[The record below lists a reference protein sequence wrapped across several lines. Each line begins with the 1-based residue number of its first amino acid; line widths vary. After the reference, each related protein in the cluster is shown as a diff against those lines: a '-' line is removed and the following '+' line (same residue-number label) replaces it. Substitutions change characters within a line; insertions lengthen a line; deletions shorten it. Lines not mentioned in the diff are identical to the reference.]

1 MIATASA
8 ALTLIFA
15 QAAADRVQAQYPD
28 QQWELEYPALIG
40 GFVEDY
46 YRCLKGGSYVIG
58 DGSGFEDQYRG
69 DIQRCSKQA
78 REMEAGANDLLAK
91 RDRAGETPPS
101 QVATIFETVR
111 RIHVERGASLD
122 RATSSR
128 IVASNAYAEARET
141 AEAAPPPCVAYV
153 NDLRAQRQ
161 RHMETQGEGVKA
173 VYDKPEYTEDDQRL
187 IATYN
192 AELMRLTGAI
202 TLELRACPQAQY
214 RIYEEG
220 AEGVPAED
228 ADG

>member
-8 ALTLIFA
+8 ALTLILA
-15 QAAADRVQAQYPD
+15 QAAGDRLKAEYPD

-40 GFVEDY
+40 GFVDDY

-69 DIQRCSKQA
+69 DIQRCSRKA
-78 REMEAGANDLLAK
+78 SENEAGANDLLAK
-91 RDRAGETPPS
+91 RDRAGETPPA

-122 RATSSR
+122 RATSGR
-128 IVASNAYAEARET
+128 IVASNAYAEAR
-141 AEAAPPPCVAYV
+141 AVADQAPPPCVAYV

-214 RIYEEG
+214 RVYEEG
-220 AEGVPAED
+220 VEAQPA
-228 ADG
+228 G